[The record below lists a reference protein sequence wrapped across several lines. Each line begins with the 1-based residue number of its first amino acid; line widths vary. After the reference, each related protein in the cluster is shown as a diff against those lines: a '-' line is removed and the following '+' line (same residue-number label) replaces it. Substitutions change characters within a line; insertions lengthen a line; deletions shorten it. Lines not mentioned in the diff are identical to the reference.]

1 MSEHCVA
8 DWPLVETLAWI
19 ACAMVYSLNLESH
32 CVEQTARRDVSRQ
45 YCQQKKSPL
54 AVLSQEKFT
63 RQYCQLYTTS
73 IDVII
78 ARNAS
83 TAKLPTVTVMDY

>member
-45 YCQQKKSPL
+45 YCQQKKS
-54 AVLSQEKFT
+54 T